1 MQLNLERIKSLLGR
15 LRCTKE
21 LSCTKAGLQSLC
33 KARYILNDKVKLC
46 LEKTPDCSFATKFG
60 SGFLCEC
67 PVRIYLAKHL
77 GK

>member
-1 MQLNLERIKSLLGR
+1 MQLDVESLKTLLGR
-15 LRCTKE
+15 LRCTKD
-21 LSCTKAGLQSLC
+21 LNCARAGLEALC
-33 KARYILNDKVKLC
+33 KAKYILNDKIMLC
-46 LEKTPDCSFATKFG
+46 LEKAPECAFATRFG

>member
-1 MQLNLERIKSLLGR
+1 MEVSIESVKTLLGR

-21 LSCTKAGLQSLC
+21 LHCATAGLKSLC
-33 KARYILNDKVKLC
+33 KAKYILNDKVMLC
-46 LEKTPDCSFATKFG
+46 LEEAPECSFATRFG

-77 GK
+77 GR